1 MLAGNLNEV
10 TTIAAVGISR
20 SMIEYGICKHTNSQS
35 LENLMVSTGM
45 NNKQRMIN
53 RTMMNGMDIEFKYEY
68 FLSIKREEVE
78 WL

>member
-1 MLAGNLNEV
+1 
-10 TTIAAVGISR
+10 
-20 SMIEYGICKHTNSQS
+20 
-35 LENLMVSTGM
+35 MVSTGM